1 MNIKSLLDAINV
13 MIEKL
18 PTWNEDA
25 IIYQYEDGTFTC
37 SPRSTYNTV
46 MYEHDITFVFECHDL
61 NDIFPDFGNCEND
74 AAWLLAQ
81 IIREQLVCPDIS
93 AAASTLG
100 RIKSPKKAIA
110 SRENGKLGG
119 RPQIYVTVHATPMFG
134 GGFTLTD
141 RSGLEMDN
149 GIVYSSREDALQAA
163 MTLWPD
169 GKKVR
174 NGWRIK
180 NTWISQ

>member
-1 MNIKSLLDAINV
+1 MDAKSLLDAINC

-25 IIYQYEDGTFTC
+25 IIYQEDDGTFSC

-46 MYEHDITFVFECHDL
+46 MHEQDITFVFECHDL

-74 AAWLLAQ
+74 SAWLLAQ
-81 IIREQLVCPDIS
+81 IIHEQLGTSVSS
-93 AAASTLG
+93 AATILG
-100 RIKSPKKAIA
+100 HIKSPQKAFA

-141 RSGLEMDN
+141 GSGLEMDN
-149 GIVYSSREDALQAA
+149 GIVYPSREDALQAA

-174 NGWRIK
+174 NEWRIK